1 MSLTTSSEAGAGA
14 SSSIAADPQN
24 VFDQAA
30 LNAIARWRYNPRIVN
45 GEAVERVGVQTE
57 IRFELT
63 E

>member
-1 MSLTTSSEAGAGA
+1 VKDAVVV
-14 SSSIAADPQN
+14 AAEPAN
-24 VFDQAA
+24 VFNEAA
-30 LNAIARWRYNPRIVN
+30 LAAISRWRYNPRVVN